1 MKEQFKQINQNIIS
15 SSVLPEEIEIK
26 YGTVILTVK
35 DRCKVE
41 SADGILDCT
50 VHKDLADSP
59 HIRLAVG
66 DQVRFLSDSCGTNI
80 VREILPRR
88 SSLTRPDP
96 HTPHWQQ
103 VIAANMD
110 IAVIVVSVVEPP
122 LRHRLIDRFL
132 AALWQERIEPVLCI
146 NKMDLLENVKPAKKR
161 KELDKLIPYQDLGIK
176 LIYVSTETGEGIDS
190 LITLLTGKTC
200 VFTGHSGVGK
210 SSILNA
216 IDPELVLKVNSTR
229 KGDKKGRHTTTAALL
244 HRLPNNITI
253 IDTPG
258 IRELGIINVG
268 GLESSFPEMVKFA
281 SGCKFSDC
289 THIKEPS
296 CRVKTAVRDGEISRS
311 RYESYCKM
319 MGKSPGEIQGEE
331 PFKKRRQKKEDLP
344 ISAERFAGDTSGKY
358 LEPLPPHTKEEQQL
372 GGFTCAH
379 CGGTV
384 PLEGG
389 GTRNRNHCPRCLWSL
404 HLDHKPGDRASCC
417 DGKMEPV
424 SVWVRKGGEWAVI
437 HRCNECGHL
446 SSNRIASDDNEMLLL
461 SLAVRPL
468 SKPPFSLERM

>member
-1 MKEQFKQINQNIIS
+1 MKEQFKQTEQNNYS
-15 SSVLPEEIEIK
+15 SSVLPGDNEIK
-26 YGTVILTVK
+26 YGTVILTVR

-41 SADGILDCT
+41 SGDNLLDCSI
-50 VHKDLADSP
+50 HKDLADSP

-66 DQVRFLSDSCGTNI
+66 DRVRYMSDSCGTNI
-80 VREILPRR
+80 VRDILPRT

-96 HTPHWQQ
+96 HTPHWRQ

-110 IAVIVVSVVEPP
+110 TAVIVVSVVEPP
-122 LRHRLIDRFL
+122 LRHRLIDRYL
-132 AALWQERIEPVLCI
+132 AALRQEGIEPILCI
-146 NKMDLLENVKPAKKR
+146 NKMDLIENVKPAKKR
-161 KELDKLIPYQDLGIK
+161 KELDKLIPYKDLGIK
-176 LIYVSTETGEGIDS
+176 MVYVSTTTGEGIDS
-190 LITLLTGKTC
+190 LIALLKGKTC

-216 IDPELVLKVNSTR
+216 ISPELGLKVNSTR
-229 KGDKKGRHTTTAALL
+229 KKDKRGRHTTSAALL

-258 IRELGIINVG
+258 IRELGIINIG
-268 GLESSFPEMVKFA
+268 DLGSSFPELAKFA
-281 SGCKFSDC
+281 SGCKFNNC
-289 THIKEPS
+289 IHINEPS
-296 CRVKTAVRDGEISRS
+296 CRIKMAVRDGEISRA

-319 MGKSPGEIQGEE
+319 MGKSPGGIQEDEPYKRHGQREDEIMTSPGN
-331 PFKKRRQKKEDLP
+331 
-344 ISAERFAGDTSGKY
+344 SAVGASECCSA
-358 LEPLPPHTKEEQQL
+358 HTPQRNKEEENL
-372 GGFTCAH
+372 GGFICAH

-389 GTRNRNHCPRCLWSL
+389 GTQNRNHCHRCLWSL

-437 HRCNECGHL
+437 HRCSECGHL